1 MTMDWPT
8 IFKFANLFAMLAWVA
23 LIFGP
28 RREAV
33 YTLLFNGVVGLF
45 SLFYAS
51 LLIYLLFIAPSA
63 GGEGPDF
70 TTIEGVRAA
79 FAADAGLTLGWVHYL
94 AFDLFV
100 GLWIARNADEI
111 SLSRFVQV
119 PILLATFIFGP
130 FGLFIYLIVR
140 WIHEARK
147 AA

>member
-1 MTMDWPT
+1 MDWQT
-8 IFKFANLFAMLAWVA
+8 IFKFANLFAMLAWIV

-28 RREAV
+28 RREV
-33 YTLLFNGVVGLF
+33 IYTVLREGVVGLF
-45 SLFYAS
+45 CLFYAS
-51 LLIYLLFIAPSA
+51 VLIYLLFIAPVS
-63 GGEGPDF
+63 GGGGTDF
-70 TTIEGVRAA
+70 STIEGVRAA

-111 SLSRFVQV
+111 SLSRIVQA

-140 WIHEARK
+140 RIHGARK

>member
-1 MTMDWPT
+1 MDWPT
-8 IFKFANLFAMLAWVA
+8 IFKLANLFVMLAWIV

-28 RREAV
+28 RREAI
-33 YTLLFNGVVGLF
+33 YAILFDGVVGLF

-51 LLIYLLFIAPSA
+51 MLIYLLFIAPSS
-63 GGEGPDF
+63 GSGGPDF
-70 TTIEGVRAA
+70 STIEGVRTA
-79 FAADAGLTLGWVHYL
+79 FAADMGLTLGWVHYL

-100 GLWIARNADEI
+100 GLWVARNADEI
-111 SLSRFVQV
+111 SLSRIVQA

-140 WIHEARK
+140 RIHGARN